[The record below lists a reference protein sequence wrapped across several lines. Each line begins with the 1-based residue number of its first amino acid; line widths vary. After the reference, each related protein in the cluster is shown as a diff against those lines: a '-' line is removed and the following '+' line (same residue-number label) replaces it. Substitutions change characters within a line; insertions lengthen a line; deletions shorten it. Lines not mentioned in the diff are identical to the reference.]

1 MKTASTILLM
11 LLMCLLV
18 AGPTRAQTNVCLTG
32 GVLAE
37 AAELGVGVSF
47 SCPGFTFASAQT
59 AVFLDPVS
67 VGLPIVSDIVL
78 LTNTTVGGVANT
90 ATITFISDTDLAGL
104 PTPPNITK
112 TVTEPDAFVALAI
125 STVAGVSS
133 SKLTFT
139 SDADN
144 GSTVCNANS
153 DCITASPVP
162 EPATLGLLGI
172 GLLGSGWIQRRRQ
185 RQAAV

>member
-1 MKTASTILLM
+1 MKTASSILLM

-18 AGPTRAQTNVCLTG
+18 AGPTRAQTNACLTG

-37 AAELGVGVSF
+37 TAEVGVAVSF

-59 AVFLDPVS
+59 AVFLDPAS
-67 VGLPIVSDIVL
+67 VGLPLVSDVVV

-90 ATITFISDTDLAGL
+90 ATITFVSDTDLAGL

-125 STVAGVSS
+125 STVAGVSN

-139 SDADN
+139 SDAED
-144 GSTVCNANS
+144 GTPTVCKANS
-153 DCITASPVP
+153 DCLTASPVP
-162 EPATLGLLGI
+162 EPATLSLLGI
-172 GLLGSGWIQRRRQ
+172 GLLGSGWIRRRR